1 MGSVVVHD
9 IDLLEVF
16 MEMLQGKRDD
26 LESLYGELGTET
38 TNQESNW
45 KDPQY
50 DYLKEKVDSYCS
62 ACRVQL
68 NQLDESI
75 SYISGLIAKLRN
87 L

>member
-9 IDLLEVF
+9 IDSLEVF
-16 MEMLQGKRDD
+16 MGVLQVKRDE
-26 LESLYGELGTET
+26 LETLYGDLSTET

-50 DYLKEKVDSYCS
+50 DYLKEQVDSYCS
-62 ACRVQL
+62 ACKVQL
-68 NQLDESI
+68 NQLDDSI
-75 SYISGLIAKLRN
+75 SYISGLIVKLRN